1 MVRVFLRNDTSF
13 CVFCNHVLYDAE
25 QNTLYLY
32 DTKEC
37 IGFFKNH
44 DQIAV
49 DSDKKNVLSIIY
61 AKDLIS
67 MKIYKNQDIVKQ
79 YKEKK
84 SKP

>member
-1 MVRVFLRNDTSF
+1 MVRIFNRNDTSF
-13 CVFCNHVLYDAE
+13 CVFCDHVLYDKE
-25 QNTLYLY
+25 KETLYIY
-32 DTKEC
+32 DKNQC
-37 IGFFKNH
+37 IGFFKNKEEL
-44 DQIAV
+44 AV